1 MNENQIAHIMFSLKS
16 MLEELNQ
23 DELNQVE
30 DFIVNFCCDDSYVDQ
45 NNNYPN
51 LFRMTILEDSNN
63 A

>member
-1 MNENQIAHIMFSLKS
+1 MRKDQIAHIMYSLNG

-30 DFIVNFCCDDSYVDQ
+30 DFIVNFCDDSYVDQ

>member
-1 MNENQIAHIMFSLKS
+1 MFSLKS

-30 DFIVNFCCDDSYVDQ
+30 DFIVNFCDDSYVDQ

>member
-30 DFIVNFCCDDSYVDQ
+30 DFIVNFCDDCYVDQ